1 MNQLQHE
8 LRNVLV
14 IDDDEDIGFALKRI
28 IGGCGYDVAVAVSW
42 TEALA
47 QLSTHVVDVVFCDL
61 RFPGNISGEEILD
74 LLQLNFPE
82 IKVVLMSCAM
92 PDAISSSLLK
102 RGASFCL
109 QKPFFKAECQEVM
122 LLLTEQQYLKQDLK
136 AA

>member
-1 MNQLQHE
+1 MNDIQYELQ
-8 LRNVLV
+8 NVLI

-28 IGGCGYDVAVAVSW
+28 IGRLGYNVNVAASW
-42 TEALA
+42 AEALA
-47 QLSTHVVDVVFCDL
+47 QLSSHAVDVVFCDL
-61 RFPGNISGEEILD
+61 RFPGDISGEEILG

-92 PDAISSSLLK
+92 PREISSKLMQD
-102 RGASFCL
+102 GASYCL

-122 LLLTEQQYLKQDLK
+122 LHLAEEQYLGLNQK